1 MFYFDPTYLL
11 LIPGILLAL
20 WAQSKVQITFNKYSR
35 VPANSGASAATV
47 ARSIL
52 DYNGL
57 SEVPVEMVRGHLTDH
72 YDPSAKVLR
81 LSESVYN
88 SSSIAAIGVAAHEA
102 GHAIQ
107 HQVDYVPLKV
117 RSMLVPVAQ
126 LGSNA
131 SWFLILLGI
140 IMANQ
145 TMAQFGV
152 ILFSAA
158 VLFQLVTLPV
168 EYNASSRAL
177 VVLEGGGYLA
187 RDEVGGA
194 KKVLNAAALTYLA
207 AAIVGILQ
215 LVRLLILTR
224 MYGGND
230 D

>member
-20 WAQSKVQITFNKYSR
+20 WAQSKVQFTFNKYSR
-35 VPANSGASAATV
+35 VPAGSGASAATV

-57 SEVPVEMVRGHLTDH
+57 SDVPVEMVAGHLTDH

-81 LSESVYN
+81 LSESVYH
-88 SSSIAAIGVAAHEA
+88 STSIAAIGVAAHEA

-107 HQVDYVPLKV
+107 HQTEYTPLKV
-117 RSMLVPVAQ
+117 RSMLVPIAQ
-126 LGSNA
+126 IGSNA

-140 IMANQ
+140 IMSNPM
-145 TMAQFGV
+145 MARFGV
-152 ILFSAA
+152 LLFSAA

-177 VVLEGGGYLA
+177 VVLEGGGYLD
-187 RDEVGGA
+187 REEVGGA

-207 AAIVGILQ
+207 AALISILQ
-215 LVRLLILTR
+215 LIRLIILTR
-224 MYGGND
+224 FYGGND

>member
-1 MFYFDPTYLL
+1 MFYLDPTYLL

-20 WAQSKVQITFNKYSR
+20 WAQSKVQITFNKYSK
-35 VPANSGASAATV
+35 VASNSGASAATV
-47 ARSIL
+47 ARNIL

-57 SEVPVEMVRGHLTDH
+57 SDVPVEMVAGHLTDH

-81 LSESVYN
+81 LSESVYH
-88 SSSIAAIGVAAHEA
+88 STSIAAIGVAAHEA

-107 HQVDYVPLKV
+107 HQTEYTPLKV
-117 RSMLVPVAQ
+117 RSMLVPIAQ
-126 LGSNA
+126 IGSNA

-140 IMANQ
+140 LMSNPMMAR
-145 TMAQFGV
+145 FGV

-177 VVLEGGGYLA
+177 VVLEGGGYLD

-207 AAIVGILQ
+207 AALISILQ
-215 LVRLLILTR
+215 LIRLIILTR
-224 MYGGND
+224 FYGGND

>member
-20 WAQSKVQITFNKYSR
+20 WAQSKVQITFNKYSKI
-35 VPANSGASAATV
+35 ASGSGASAAAV

-57 SEVPVEMVRGHLTDH
+57 SDVPVEMVAGHLTDH

-88 SSSIAAIGVAAHEA
+88 STSIAAIGVAAHEA

-107 HQVDYVPLKV
+107 HQTEYTPLKV
-117 RSMLVPVAQ
+117 RSMLVPIAQ
-126 LGSNA
+126 IGSNA

-140 IMANQ
+140 LMSNPMMAR
-145 TMAQFGV
+145 FGV

-168 EYNASSRAL
+168 EYDASSRAL
-177 VVLEGGGYLA
+177 VVLEGGGYLD
-187 RDEVGGA
+187 REEVGGA

-207 AAIVGILQ
+207 AALISILQ
-215 LVRLLILTR
+215 LIRLIILTR
-224 MYGGND
+224 FYGGND

>member
-20 WAQSKVQITFNKYSR
+20 WAQSKVQFTFNKYSK

-57 SEVPVEMVRGHLTDH
+57 SDVPVEMVAGHLTDH

-81 LSESVYN
+81 LSESVYH
-88 SSSIAAIGVAAHEA
+88 STSIAAIGVAAHEA

-107 HQVDYVPLKV
+107 HQTEYTPLKV

-126 LGSNA
+126 IGSNA
-131 SWFLILLGI
+131 SWFLILLGVLLSNPM
-140 IMANQ
+140 MAR
-145 TMAQFGV
+145 FGV
-152 ILFSAA
+152 LLFSAA

-177 VVLEGGGYLA
+177 VVLEGGGYLD

-207 AAIVGILQ
+207 AALISILQ
-215 LVRLLILTR
+215 LIRLIILTR
-224 MYGGND
+224 FYGGND

>member
-20 WAQSKVQITFNKYSR
+20 WAQSKVQFTFNKYSR
-35 VPANSGASAATV
+35 VPASSGASAATV

-57 SEVPVEMVRGHLTDH
+57 SDVPVEMVAGHLTDH

-81 LSESVYN
+81 LSESVYH
-88 SSSIAAIGVAAHEA
+88 STSIAAIGVAAHEA

-107 HQVDYVPLKV
+107 HQTEYTPLKV
-117 RSMLVPVAQ
+117 RSMLVPIAQ
-126 LGSNA
+126 IGSNA

-140 IMANQ
+140 LMSNPMMAR
-145 TMAQFGV
+145 FGV
-152 ILFSAA
+152 LLFSAA

-177 VVLEGGGYLA
+177 VVLEGGGYLD
-187 RDEVGGA
+187 REEVGGA

-207 AAIVGILQ
+207 AALISILQ
-215 LVRLLILTR
+215 LIRLIILTR
-224 MYGGND
+224 FYGGND

>member
-1 MFYFDPTYLL
+1 MFYLDPTYLL

-20 WAQSKVQITFNKYSR
+20 WAQSKVQITFNKYSK
-35 VPANSGASAATV
+35 VASNSGASAATV
-47 ARSIL
+47 ARNIL

-57 SEVPVEMVRGHLTDH
+57 SDVPVEMVAGHLTDH

-81 LSESVYN
+81 LSESVYH
-88 SSSIAAIGVAAHEA
+88 STSIAAIGVAAHEA

-107 HQVDYVPLKV
+107 HQTEYTPLKV
-117 RSMLVPVAQ
+117 RSMLVPIAQ
-126 LGSNA
+126 IGSNA

-140 IMANQ
+140 LMSNPMMAR
-145 TMAQFGV
+145 FGV

-177 VVLEGGGYLA
+177 VVLEGGGYLD

-207 AAIVGILQ
+207 AALISILQ
-215 LVRLLILTR
+215 LIRLIILTR
-224 MYGGND
+224 FYGVND

>member
-20 WAQSKVQITFNKYSR
+20 WAQSKVQITYNKYSR

-57 SEVPVEMVRGHLTDH
+57 GDVPVEMVAGHLTDH

-88 SSSIAAIGVAAHEA
+88 SASIAAIGVAAHEA

-107 HQVDYVPLKV
+107 HQTDYVPLKV

-126 LGSNA
+126 IGSNA

-152 ILFSAA
+152 LLFSAA

-187 RDEVGGA
+187 RDEVDGA

-207 AAIVGILQ
+207 AALVSILQ
-215 LVRLLILTR
+215 LLRLIVLTR
-224 MYGGND
+224 FYGGND

>member
-11 LIPGILLAL
+11 LIPGILLAA
-20 WAQSKVQITFNKYSR
+20 WAQGKVQMTYNKYSR
-35 VPANSGASAATV
+35 VAASSGVSAASV

-57 SEVPVEMVRGHLTDH
+57 GDVPVEMVRGHLTDH
-72 YDPSAKVLR
+72 YDPANKVLR
-81 LSESVYN
+81 LSESVYG

-107 HQVDYVPLKV
+107 HQTDYVPLKV

-140 IMANQ
+140 IMSNSVLAE
-145 TMAQFGV
+145 FGV

-177 VVLEGGGYLA
+177 MVLEGGGYLD
-187 RDEVGGA
+187 RQEVSGA
-194 KKVLNAAALTYLA
+194 KKVLDAAALTYLA
-207 AAIVGILQ
+207 AAIVSILELLR
-215 LVRLLILTR
+215 LVVLTR
-224 MYGGND
+224 MFGGHD

>member
-20 WAQSKVQITFNKYSR
+20 WAQSKVQMTFNKYSK
-35 VPANSGASAATV
+35 VGASSGASAASV

-57 SEVPVEMVRGHLTDH
+57 SDVPVEMVPGHLTDH
-72 YDPSAKVLR
+72 YDPSRKVLR
-81 LSESVYN
+81 LSESVYH

-107 HQVDYVPLKV
+107 HQTDYVPLKV
-117 RSMLVPVAQ
+117 RSLLVPVAQ
-126 LGSNA
+126 IGSNA
-131 SWFLILLGI
+131 SWFLIILGL
-140 IMANQ
+140 IMSNSMLAEL
-145 TMAQFGV
+145 GV
-152 ILFSAA
+152 FLFSAA
-158 VLFQLVTLPV
+158 VIFQLVTLPV

-187 RDEVGGA
+187 RDEVAGA
-194 KKVLNAAALTYLA
+194 KKVLDAAALTYLA
-207 AAIVGILQ
+207 AAIVSILELLR
-215 LVRLLILTR
+215 LVVLTR
-224 MYGGND
+224 IFGGND

>member
-1 MFYFDPTYLL
+1 MFYLDPTYLL

-20 WAQSKVQITFNKYSR
+20 WAQSKVQITFNKYSK
-35 VPANSGASAATV
+35 VASNSGASAATV
-47 ARSIL
+47 ARNIL

-57 SEVPVEMVRGHLTDH
+57 SDVPVEMVAGHLTDH

-81 LSESVYN
+81 LSESVYH
-88 SSSIAAIGVAAHEA
+88 STSIAAIGIAAHEA

-107 HQVDYVPLKV
+107 HQTEYTPLKV
-117 RSMLVPVAQ
+117 RSMLVPIAQ
-126 LGSNA
+126 IGSNA

-140 IMANQ
+140 LMSNPMMAR
-145 TMAQFGV
+145 FGV

-177 VVLEGGGYLA
+177 VVLEGGGYLD

-207 AAIVGILQ
+207 AALISILQ
-215 LVRLLILTR
+215 LIRLIILTR
-224 MYGGND
+224 FYGGND

>member
-1 MFYFDPTYLL
+1 MFYLDPTYLL

-20 WAQSKVQITFNKYSR
+20 WAQSKVQITFNKYSK
-35 VPANSGASAATV
+35 VVSNSGASAATV
-47 ARSIL
+47 ARNIL

-57 SEVPVEMVRGHLTDH
+57 SDVPVEMVAGHLTDH

-81 LSESVYN
+81 LSESVYH
-88 SSSIAAIGVAAHEA
+88 STSIAAIGVAAHEA

-107 HQVDYVPLKV
+107 HQTEYTPLKV
-117 RSMLVPVAQ
+117 RSMLVPIAQ
-126 LGSNA
+126 IGSNA

-140 IMANQ
+140 LMSNPMMAR
-145 TMAQFGV
+145 FGV

-177 VVLEGGGYLA
+177 VVLEGGGYLD

-207 AAIVGILQ
+207 AALISILQ
-215 LVRLLILTR
+215 LIRLIILTR
-224 MYGGND
+224 FYGGND

>member
-20 WAQSKVQITFNKYSR
+20 WAQSKVQITFNKYNR
-35 VPANSGASAATV
+35 VLASSGASAASV

-57 SEVPVEMVRGHLTDH
+57 SDVPVEMVPGHLTDH
-72 YDPSAKVLR
+72 YDPRGKVLR

-107 HQVDYVPLKV
+107 HQTDYVPLKV

-131 SWFLILLGI
+131 SWFLIILGI
-140 IMANQ
+140 LMSNSLL
-145 TMAQFGV
+145 AQIGV
-152 ILFSAA
+152 ALFTGA
-158 VLFQLVTLPV
+158 VVFQLVTLPV

-187 RDEVGGA
+187 RDEVSGA
-194 KKVLNAAALTYLA
+194 KKVLDAAALTYLA
-207 AAIVGILQ
+207 AFLVSVLQ
-215 LVRLLILTR
+215 LVRLVLLTR
-224 MYGGND
+224 MYGGSD

>member
-57 SEVPVEMVRGHLTDH
+57 SDV
-72 YDPSAKVLR
+72 PSAKVLR